1 MNELPPIDEQ
11 TPSMAPDDRRASQE
25 LSLRRLRPPLK
36 IAGYEQ
42 EEFIGR
48 GAFGE
53 VWSAID
59 SNSGRRVAIKFYSR
73 RGALDWSNMARE
85 VEKLRFLFTDRYVV
99 QLLQV
104 GWDAD
109 PPYFVM
115 EYMSFGS
122 LADLLHRGPLP
133 VEDAVK
139 LFKEIAQGLAHAH
152 GKGVLH
158 CDLKPNNIMLDQDGK
173 PRLADFGQSR
183 LRHEH
188 APSLGTFFYMAP
200 EQADPESLP
209 DVRWDVYALGAI
221 LYQMVVGKAPYQTD
235 QLLAELSSRET
246 LQTRLDSYRQSLK
259 KAPKPA
265 EHRRVRGMDS
275 ALASIIDRCLAFN
288 PRHRYSNVQAVL
300 DALKQRE
307 TRRAQRPMLLLGAL
321 GPAVV
326 VLLMAGISLL
336 LFRDILATAERQLI
350 DRTLESNSFAAHM
363 VSVRFS
369 LEIDKRWRVLESAA
383 SDPRLHQLLR
393 QTAQKES
400 ESDAQAALAQWIDE
414 ERKAGN
420 SQFNAETAASFWFL
434 IDAQGRLQA
443 ISPQSPQYV
452 GKYFGFRDYFHGQGA
467 EKPKEGA
474 VPKPISEPHRSNI
487 FLSKPAN
494 VLSVAF
500 STPIVAAAEGRNE
513 TLGVLV
519 MEADLGHFAE
529 FVGARHQFAAIVD
542 LRPDERGKPGLI
554 GEHPLMHGRDAELER
569 FYVDRPTLERLERL
583 RAEHAALAARRGAGA
598 DVVENESAAAEFEFY
613 LDPLVPDEKAGWL
626 CGAEPVF
633 VARSGHRQYDSGW
646 CVIVEER
653 RREVLAPLQSLWG
666 LVVKGGLGALAL
678 VVLVLTGLW
687 IYVLVRLHVAD
698 EARRYVRRLVGMT
711 GTAGGPSERLSEIS
725 GSVSGSMSA
734 ASATAGTAG
743 SLDRSSAGGEHG

>member
-1 MNELPPIDEQ
+1 MNDLPPIDDR
-11 TPSMAPDDRRASQE
+11 TPSMPPEDRRLSQE
-25 LSLRRLRPPLK
+25 SSLRRLRPPLK

-122 LADLLHRGPLP
+122 LADLLHRGALP
-133 VEDAVK
+133 VDDAVK
-139 LFKEIAQGLAHAH
+139 LFKEIALGLAHAH

-209 DVRWDVYALGAI
+209 DVRWDVYGLGAI
-221 LYQMVVGKAPYQTD
+221 LYQMVVGKAPHQTEE
-235 QLLAELSSRET
+235 LLAELSSRDT
-246 LQTRLDSYRQSLK
+246 LQTRLDCYRQSLK
-259 KAPKPA
+259 KAPKPT

-275 ALASIIDRCLAFN
+275 ALASIIDRCLALN
-288 PRHRYSNVQAVL
+288 PRHRYSNVQAL
-300 DALKQRE
+300 LEALKQRD

-326 VLLMAGISLL
+326 VLLMAAISLW

-350 DRTLESNSFAAHM
+350 GRTLESNGFAAHL
-363 VSVRFS
+363 VGARFS
-369 LEIDKRWRVLESAA
+369 LEIDKRWRVLERAA
-383 SDPRLHQLLR
+383 SDPQLHRLLKQA
-393 QTAQKES
+393 AQEGDGS
-400 ESDAQAALAQWIDE
+400 ETHAALARWIE
-414 ERKAGN
+414 TQRKAGN
-420 SQFNAETAASFWFL
+420 AQFSASLAASNWYL
-434 IDAQGRLQA
+434 IDRQGRMQA
-443 ISPQSPQYV
+443 ISPPSPNLI
-452 GKYFGFRDYFHGQGA
+452 GEYFGYRDYFHGRGDEPA
-467 EKPKEGA
+467 NKRDA
-474 VPKPISEPHRSNI
+474 PKPIREPHRSNI
-487 FLSKPAN
+487 YLSKPENMLA
-494 VLSVAF
+494 VAF
-500 STPIVAAAEGRNE
+500 STPILDAAGGRNE

-529 FVGARHQFAAIVD
+529 FAGARHQFAAIVD
-542 LRPDERGKPGLI
+542 LRPDETGKRGLI
-554 GEHPLMHGRDAELER
+554 GEHPALHGRNAESER
-569 FYVDRPTLERLERL
+569 FYVAPPTLERLERL
-583 RAEHAALAARRGAGA
+583 RAEHAARVSGQNVDL
-598 DVVENESAAAEFEFY
+598 DVEQQKKNALGQFEFY
-613 LDPLVPDEKAGWL
+613 HDPLEPDGKTGWL

-633 VARSGHRQYDSGW
+633 VARSGHRVYDSGW
-646 CVIVEER
+646 CVLVEER
-653 RREVLAPLQSLWG
+653 QREVLAPLHDLWG
-666 LVVKGGLGALAL
+666 LVVRGGLAALAL

-698 EARRYVRRLVGMT
+698 DARRFVRRLVGMT
-711 GTAGGPSERLSEIS
+711 GTAGGPSERISEM
-725 GSVSGSMSA
+725 SGSM
-734 ASATAGTAG
+734 SATAGTAG
-743 SLDRSSAGGEHG
+743 TSEHKSAGGEHG

>member
-1 MNELPPIDEQ
+1 MDDLPPIDDQ
-11 TPSMAPDDRRASQE
+11 TPSMAPEDRRQSQE

-36 IAGYEQ
+36 VPGYEQ
-42 EEFIGR
+42 EQFIGR

-53 VWSAID
+53 VWSATD

-115 EYMSFGS
+115 EYMQFGS

-133 VEDAVK
+133 VDDAVK
-139 LFKEIAQGLAHAH
+139 MFKEIAVGLAHAH

-158 CDLKPNNIMLDQDGK
+158 CDLKPSNIMLDQDGK

-209 DVRWDVYALGAI
+209 DVRWDVYGLGAI
-221 LYQMVVGKAPYQTD
+221 LYQMVVGKAPHQTSE
-235 QLLAELSSRET
+235 LLAEISSHDT
-246 LQTRLDSYRQSLK
+246 LQSRLESYRQALK
-259 KAPKPA
+259 TAPKPV
-265 EHRRVRGMDS
+265 EHRHAPGMDA
-275 ALASIIDRCLAFN
+275 ALATIIDRCLALN
-288 PRHRYSNVQAVL
+288 PKHRYSNVQAVL
-300 DALKQRE
+300 DALRQRE

-321 GPAVV
+321 GPAAV
-326 VLLMAGISLL
+326 VLVMAAISIL
-336 LFRDILATAERQLI
+336 LFRNILSTAERQLI

-369 LEIDKRWRVLESAA
+369 LEIDKRWRVLEQAA
-383 SDPRLHQLLR
+383 SDPQMHQLLR
-393 QTAQKES
+393 QTARQES
-400 ESDAQAALAQWIDE
+400 ESEAQAALAKWIDE

-420 SQFNAETAASFWFL
+420 SQFSAKTAASYWFML
-434 IDAQGRLQA
+434 DARGLVQA
-443 ISPQSPQYV
+443 ISPQSTQFV
-452 GKYFGFRDYFHGQGA
+452 GKYYGFRDYFHGQGA
-467 EKPKEGA
+467 EKSKDGP
-474 VPKPISEPHRSNI
+474 VPKPISESHRTNI
-487 FLSKPAN
+487 FLSKPEN
-494 VLSVAF
+494 VLTVAF
-500 STPIVAAAEGRNE
+500 STPIVAEAEGRQE

-542 LRPDERGKPGLI
+542 LQPDEQGQRGLI
-554 GEHPLMHGRDAELER
+554 GEHPLLHGRNAEFSR
-569 FYVDRPTLERLERL
+569 FYVDRSTLERLDQL
-583 RAEHAALAARRGAGA
+583 RAEHAALAARR
-598 DVVENESAAAEFEFY
+598 SAAADDEENENIAAKFEFY
-613 LDPLVPDEKAGWL
+613 RDPLEPGEKAGWL
-626 CGAEPVF
+626 CAAEPVF
-633 VARSGHRQYDSGW
+633 VARSGHRLYDSGW

-653 RREVLAPLQSLWG
+653 RREVLAPLQHLWG
-666 LVVKGGLGALAL
+666 MVISGGLKALGL
-678 VVLVLTGLW
+678 VVLVLTALW
-687 IYVLVRLHVAD
+687 IYVLVKLHAAD
-698 EARRYVRRLVGMT
+698 DALRYARRMIGLAETVT
-711 GTAGGPSERLSEIS
+711 PTAGAPSERLSEAS
-725 GSVSGSMSA
+725 GSLTSA
-734 ASATAGTAG
+734 SVAVEQQPP
-743 SLDRSSAGGEHG
+743 GGEHG